1 VAVAAGVGMA
11 AALVELLLAVAEMAV
26 QAHQLQAH
34 LV

>member
-1 VAVAAGVGMA
+1 VVVVVEVGMA
-11 AALVELLLAVAEMAV
+11 AALVELLLAVAEMVV